1 MCLRPEPIGGIPAE
15 TARVAS
21 AAFPKTLPETKSL
34 TRRGFVA
41 NAVPSRA
48 VVRRSEWEDDEHGMD
63 ARGPTPLCTGHPGD
77 RQAGHA
83 GSPGGDDRHHPS
95 PFVRRSAAGLADL
108 GHPPGLVAR
117 GARRPRLAPAAARLA
132 APPDGV

>member
-1 MCLRPEPIGGIPAE
+1 MGRAAAIRSTVQKFRISARDFLVTIFSAEASPA
-15 TARVAS
+15 ASSVA
-21 AAFPKTLPETKSL
+21 PKTLPETKSL

-41 NAVPSRA
+41 NVLPSHA

-83 GSPGGDDRHHPS
+83 GPPGGHDRHHPS
-95 PFVRRSAAGLADL
+95 PFVRRSAA
-108 GHPPGLVAR
+108 
-117 GARRPRLAPAAARLA
+117 
-132 APPDGV
+132 